1 MPTDETELV
10 YIVTSRH
17 ALYFA
22 EVVRRTPKYLFVK
35 GAVPFWGMDSIPSH
49 FSVPNTNKRFWLFE
63 NLSSAVSHLQKMM
76 LSEAAAMED
85 SAGWLRQRVEGVC
98 GKFGDF
104 LATGGDDLFEF
115 TRSEYLKENEY
126 VSPTTE

>member
-10 YIVTSRH
+10 YIVTNRH

-85 SAGWLRQRVEGVC
+85 KAGWLRRKSEGMRT
-98 GKFGDF
+98 KFSNF
-104 LATGGDDLFEF
+104 QATGGSDLFEF

-126 VSPTTE
+126 VSPTAE

>member
-10 YIVTSRH
+10 YIVTDRH

-85 SAGWLRQRVEGVC
+85 NAVGLR
-98 GKFGDF
+98 GKSKGMRTKLSNFQ
-104 LATGGDDLFEF
+104 ATGNNAWLEG
-115 TRSEYLKENEY
+115 TRR
-126 VSPTTE
+126 V